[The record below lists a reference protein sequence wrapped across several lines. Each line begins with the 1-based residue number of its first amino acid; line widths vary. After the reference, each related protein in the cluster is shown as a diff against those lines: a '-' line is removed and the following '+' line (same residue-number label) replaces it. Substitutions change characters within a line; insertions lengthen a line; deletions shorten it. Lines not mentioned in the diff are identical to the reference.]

1 MAFYSSF
8 ADMRTQPSKIVYFAI
23 PGDINSCTGG
33 YAYDRRLIT
42 GLREFGFDVRLL
54 QLSAQFP
61 TPDDA
66 ALMEADA
73 QISALPD
80 GASLI
85 IDGLAWG
92 VMNEIANKHKYRLR
106 LIALCHHPLMLETG
120 LSPAQQQSLQH
131 SERIALQACT
141 AVIVTSEQT
150 RRLLIDHFTIDALK
164 IYVAL
169 PGTDHQ
175 EFAPCIGNP
184 PQLLTL
190 ATLTRRKGHDVLV
203 EALAK
208 IAHLPWHARFVGGDH
223 FDPQWTK
230 MLYDKIAALGLSER
244 IVCTG
249 TVVDVRNEFLRA
261 DVFVLPSHFEGYG
274 MAFAEALAYGLP
286 IVATNTSAI
295 PSVVPSSAGILVAPN
310 DANALA
316 NALADL
322 LTNTTKRS
330 TLQQGART
338 TALTLPQWDD
348 TASVVARI
356 INQHDV

>member
-1 MAFYSSF
+1 MH
-8 ADMRTQPSKIVYFAI
+8 TQPSKIVYFAI

-42 GLREFGFDVRLL
+42 GLSTLGFDVRLL

-61 TPDDA
+61 TPDNA
-66 ALMEADA
+66 ALTEADA

-92 VMNEIANKHKYRLR
+92 VMDDIANKHRQRLR

-131 SERIALQACT
+131 SEQIALQACT

-150 RRLLIDHFTIDALK
+150 RRLLINQFSIDALK

-203 EALAK
+203 EALAQ

-223 FDPQWTK
+223 FDPEWAQ
-230 MLYDKIAALGLSER
+230 MLRNKISALGLCER

-249 TVVDVRNEFLRA
+249 TVANVHNEFLRA
-261 DVFVLPSHFEGYG
+261 DAFVLPSHFEGYG
-274 MAFAEALAYGLP
+274 MAFAEALAFGLP
-286 IVATNTSAI
+286 IVATHTGAI
-295 PSVVPSSAGILVAPN
+295 PAVVPSSAGILVAPN

-322 LTNTTKRS
+322 LSNTTKRS
-330 TLQQGART
+330 ALQQGART
-338 TALTLPQWDD
+338 AALTLPQWDD
-348 TASVVARI
+348 TARVVARLL
-356 INQHDV
+356 N